1 MIENLEDKILELKA
15 KRNAIILAHY
25 YQSQEIQEIAD
36 FIGDSY
42 ELSKIASKNSADVI
56 VLCGVKF
63 MAESAKILS
72 PDKKVILPAINAGC
86 PMADMANA
94 NSLKKLKDEH
104 KTAKVV
110 CYINSS
116 VEVKALSDTC
126 CTSSNA
132 VKIVKN
138 LDSKD
143 IIFLPDKNLGSYV
156 QEQVPDKNII
166 LWNGFCRVHDMVTP
180 EDILKIKKLKQNLKV
195 LAHPECCRNVR
206 CLADFIGSTA
216 AMINYVNNDKE
227 TSEYLIVTETG
238 IMYKMNEINP
248 DKKFHTLDKMLCVNM
263 KATKLEDIYL
273 SLKNMINEINIEEN
287 IRKKAFNALNNML
300 ILGR

>member
-1 MIENLEDKILELKA
+1 MIENLENKILALKA
-15 KRNAIILAHY
+15 QRNAIILSHY
-25 YQSQEIQEIAD
+25 YQNQEIQEIAD
-36 FIGDSY
+36 FVGDSY
-42 ELSKIASKNSADVI
+42 ELSKIAKKNPADVI

-63 MAESAKILS
+63 MAQSAKILS
-72 PDKKVILPAINAGC
+72 PNKKVFLPAINAGC

-94 NSLKKLKDEH
+94 DGLKKLKNEH
-104 KTAKVV
+104 PNAKVV

-116 VEVKALSDTC
+116 VEVKALSDVC

-138 LDSKD
+138 IDSND

-156 QEQVPDKNII
+156 KKQVPDKNII
-166 LWNGFCRVHDMVTP
+166 LWNGFCRVHDMVNT
-180 EDILKIKKLKQNLKV
+180 EDIIEAKKLYKNLKV
-195 LAHPECCRNVR
+195 LVHPECRHEVR
-206 CLADFIGSTA
+206 SLADFIGSTA
-216 AMINYVNNDKE
+216 AMIKFANNDKG

-238 IMYKMNEINP
+238 IMYKMQEANP
-248 DKKFHTLDKMLCVNM
+248 NKKFHTLNKMICVNM

-273 SLKNMINEINIEEN
+273 SLKNMTNEINIEES
-287 IRKKAFNALNNML
+287 IREKAFNALNNML

>member
-1 MIENLEDKILELKA
+1 VIENLENKILALKA
-15 KRNAIILAHY
+15 QRNAIILSHY

-36 FIGDSY
+36 FVGDSY
-42 ELSKIASKNSADVI
+42 ELSKIAKKNSADVI

-86 PMADMANA
+86 PMADMADA
-94 NSLKKLKDEH
+94 NSLKKLKNEH
-104 KTAKVV
+104 SNAKVV
-110 CYINSS
+110 CYVNSS
-116 VEVKALSDTC
+116 VEVKALSDAC

-132 VKIVKN
+132 VKIVRN
-138 LDSKD
+138 IDSND

-156 QEQVPDKNII
+156 KEQVPNKNII
-166 LWNGFCRVHDMVTP
+166 IWNGFCRVHNMVTP
-180 EDILKIKKLKQNLKV
+180 EDIMEVKKLNKNLKV
-195 LAHPECCRNVR
+195 LVHPECSYNVR

-216 AMINYVNNDKE
+216 AMIKYVNVDKD
-227 TSEYLIVTETG
+227 TCEYLVVTETG
-238 IMYKMNEINP
+238 IMYKMRETNP
-248 DKKFHTLDKMLCVNM
+248 NKKFHTLNKMLCINM

-273 SLKNMINEINIEEN
+273 SLKNMSNEINIEEN
-287 IRKKAFNALNNML
+287 IRKKAFDALNNML

>member
-1 MIENLEDKILELKA
+1 MIENLENKILALKA
-15 KRNAIILAHY
+15 QRNAIILSHY
-25 YQSQEIQEIAD
+25 YQNQEIQEISD
-36 FIGDSY
+36 FVGDSY
-42 ELSKIASKNSADVI
+42 ELSKMAKKSPADVI
-56 VLCGVKF
+56 VFCGVKF

-72 PDKKVILPAINAGC
+72 PNKKVILPAINAGC

-94 NSLKKLKDEH
+94 DGLKKLKSEYQN
-104 KTAKVV
+104 AKVV

-116 VEVKALSDTC
+116 VEVKALSDVC

-138 LDSKD
+138 IDSND

-156 QEQVPDKNII
+156 KEQVPDKNII
-166 LWNGFCRVHDMVTP
+166 LWNGFCRVHDMVKT
-180 EDILKIKKLKQNLKV
+180 EDIIEVKKLYKNLKV
-195 LAHPECCRNVR
+195 LVHPECCHEVR
-206 CLADFIGSTA
+206 SLADFIGSTA
-216 AMINYVNNDKE
+216 AMIKFVSNDKE
-227 TSEYLIVTETG
+227 VSEYLIVTETG
-238 IMYKMNEINP
+238 IMYKMQEANP
-248 DKKFHTLDKMLCVNM
+248 NKKFHTLNKMLCVNM

-273 SLKNMINEINIEEN
+273 SLKNMTNEINIEES

>member
-1 MIENLEDKILELKA
+1 MIENLENKILALKA
-15 KRNAIILAHY
+15 QRNAIILSHY

-36 FIGDSY
+36 FVGDSY
-42 ELSKIASKNSADVI
+42 ELSKIAKKNSADVI

-86 PMADMANA
+86 PMADMADA
-94 NSLKKLKDEH
+94 NSLKKLKNEH
-104 KTAKVV
+104 SNAKVV
-110 CYINSS
+110 CYVNSS
-116 VEVKALSDTC
+116 VEVKALSDAC

-132 VKIVKN
+132 VKIVRN
-138 LDSKD
+138 IDSND

-156 QEQVPDKNII
+156 KEQVPNKNII
-166 LWNGFCRVHDMVTP
+166 IWNGFCRVHNMVTP
-180 EDILKIKKLKQNLKV
+180 EDIMEVKKLNKNLKV
-195 LAHPECCRNVR
+195 LVHPECSYNVR

-216 AMINYVNNDKE
+216 AMIKYVNVDKD
-227 TSEYLIVTETG
+227 TCEYLVVTETG
-238 IMYKMNEINP
+238 IMYKMRETNP
-248 DKKFHTLDKMLCVNM
+248 NKKFHTLNKMLCINM

-273 SLKNMINEINIEEN
+273 SLKNMSNEINIEEN
-287 IRKKAFNALNNML
+287 IRKKAFDALNNML

>member
-1 MIENLEDKILELKA
+1 MIENLENKILALKA
-15 KRNAIILAHY
+15 QRNAIILSHY

-36 FIGDSY
+36 FVGDSY
-42 ELSKIASKNSADVI
+42 ELSKIAKKNSADVI

-86 PMADMANA
+86 PMADMADA
-94 NSLKKLKDEH
+94 NSLKKLKNEH
-104 KTAKVV
+104 SNAKVV
-110 CYINSS
+110 CYVNSS
-116 VEVKALSDTC
+116 VEVKALSDAC

-132 VKIVKN
+132 VKIVRN
-138 LDSKD
+138 IDSND

-156 QEQVPDKNII
+156 KEQVPDKNII
-166 LWNGFCRVHDMVTP
+166 IWNGFCRVHNMVTP
-180 EDILKIKKLKQNLKV
+180 EDIMEVKKLNKNLKV
-195 LAHPECCRNVR
+195 LVHPECSYNVR

-216 AMINYVNNDKE
+216 AMIKYVNVDKD
-227 TSEYLIVTETG
+227 TCEYLVVTETG
-238 IMYKMNEINP
+238 IMYKMRETNP
-248 DKKFHTLDKMLCVNM
+248 NKKFHTLNKMLCINM

-273 SLKNMINEINIEEN
+273 SLKNMSNEINIEEN
-287 IRKKAFNALNNML
+287 IRKKAFDALNNML

>member
-15 KRNAIILAHY
+15 KRNALILAHY

-56 VLCGVKF
+56 VLCGVRF

-72 PDKKVILPAINAGC
+72 PDKKVILPAVNAGC

-94 NSLKKLKDEH
+94 NSLKKLKDDH

-180 EDILKIKKLKQNLKV
+180 EDILQIKKLKPNLKV
-195 LAHPECCRNVR
+195 LVHPECCHAVR
-206 CLADFIGSTA
+206 LLAAFIGSTA
-216 AMINYVNNDKE
+216 AMIKYVNNDKE

-273 SLKNMINEINIEEN
+273 SLKNMTNEINIEEN
-287 IRKKAFNALNNML
+287 IRRKAFNALNNML

>member
-1 MIENLEDKILELKA
+1 MIENLEDEILELKA

-25 YQSQEIQEIAD
+25 YQNQEIQEIAD
-36 FIGDSY
+36 FVGDSY
-42 ELSKIASKNSADVI
+42 ELSKIAKNNSADVI
-56 VLCGVKF
+56 VLCGVRF

-72 PDKKVILPAINAGC
+72 PHKKVILPAINAGC

-94 NSLKKLKDEH
+94 PSLNKLKNEH
-104 KTAKVV
+104 KNAKVV

-116 VEVKALSDTC
+116 VEVKALSDAC

-138 LDSKD
+138 IDSND

-156 QEQVPDKNII
+156 KEQVPNKNII

-180 EDILKIKKLKQNLKV
+180 ENIIEAKKLKENLKV
-195 LAHPECCRNVR
+195 LVHPECSYNVR
-206 CLADFIGSTA
+206 ELADFIGSTA
-216 AMINYVNNDKE
+216 SMIRYVSSDKD
-227 TSEYLIVTETG
+227 TCEYLIVTETG
-238 IMYKMNEINP
+238 IMYKMREANP
-248 DKKFHTLDKMLCVNM
+248 DKKFHTLNKMICVNM

-273 SLKNMINEINIEEN
+273 SLKNMTNEINIEES
-287 IRKKAFNALNNML
+287 IRKKAFDALNNML

>member
-1 MIENLEDKILELKA
+1 MIENLEDKILELKS
-15 KRNAIILAHY
+15 KRNAIILSHY
-25 YQSQEIQEIAD
+25 YQSQEIQEMAD

-42 ELSKIASKNSADVI
+42 ELSKIAKKNSADVI

-94 NSLKKLKDEH
+94 NGLKKLKSEH
-104 KTAKVV
+104 KNAKVV

-116 VEVKALSDTC
+116 VEVKALSDAC

-138 LDSKD
+138 IDSKD

-156 QEQVPDKNII
+156 KEQVPDKNII
-166 LWNGFCRVHDMVTP
+166 LWNGFCRVHDMVKP
-180 EDILKIKKLKQNLKV
+180 EDIIEVQKLKKNLKV
-195 LAHPECCRNVR
+195 LVHPECSYDVR

-216 AMINYVNNDKE
+216 AMIKYVNKDKD
-227 TSEYLIVTETG
+227 TFEYLIVTETG
-238 IMYKMNEINP
+238 IMYKMRETNP
-248 DKKFHTLDKMLCVNM
+248 DKKFYTLNKMICVNM
-263 KATKLEDIYL
+263 KATKLEDIYF
-273 SLKNMINEINIEEN
+273 SLKNMTNEINIEEN
-287 IRKKAFNALNNML
+287 VRKKAFDALNNML

>member
-1 MIENLEDKILELKA
+1 MIENLENKILALKA
-15 KRNAIILAHY
+15 QRNAIILSHY

-36 FIGDSY
+36 FVGDSY
-42 ELSKIASKNSADVI
+42 ELSKIAKKNSADVI

-86 PMADMANA
+86 PMADMADA
-94 NSLKKLKDEH
+94 NSLKKLKNEH
-104 KTAKVV
+104 SNAKVV
-110 CYINSS
+110 CYVNSS
-116 VEVKALSDTC
+116 VEVKALSDAC

-132 VKIVKN
+132 VKIVRSI
-138 LDSKD
+138 DSND

-156 QEQVPDKNII
+156 KEQVPDKNII
-166 LWNGFCRVHDMVTP
+166 IWNGFCRVHNMVTP
-180 EDILKIKKLKQNLKV
+180 EDIMEVKKLNKNLKV
-195 LAHPECCRNVR
+195 LVHPECSYNVR

-216 AMINYVNNDKE
+216 AMIKYVNVDKDAC
-227 TSEYLIVTETG
+227 EYLVVTETG
-238 IMYKMNEINP
+238 IMYKMRETNP
-248 DKKFHTLDKMLCVNM
+248 NKKFHTLNKMLCINM

-273 SLKNMINEINIEEN
+273 SLKNMSNEINIEEN
-287 IRKKAFNALNNML
+287 IRKKAFDALNNML

>member
-1 MIENLEDKILELKA
+1 MIENLEDKILELKS
-15 KRNAIILAHY
+15 KRNAIILSHY
-25 YQSQEIQEIAD
+25 YQSQEIQEMAD

-42 ELSKIASKNSADVI
+42 ELSKIAKKNSADVI

-94 NSLKKLKDEH
+94 NGLKKLKSEH
-104 KTAKVV
+104 KNAKAV

-116 VEVKALSDTC
+116 VEVKALSDAC

-138 LDSKD
+138 IDSKD

-156 QEQVPDKNII
+156 KEQVPDKNII
-166 LWNGFCRVHDMVTP
+166 LWNGFCRVHDMVKP
-180 EDILKIKKLKQNLKV
+180 EDIIEVQKLKKNLKV
-195 LAHPECCRNVR
+195 LVHPECSYDVR

-216 AMINYVNNDKE
+216 AMIKYVNKDKD
-227 TSEYLIVTETG
+227 TFEYLIVTETG
-238 IMYKMNEINP
+238 IMYKMRETNP
-248 DKKFHTLDKMLCVNM
+248 DKKFYTLNKMICVNM
-263 KATKLEDIYL
+263 KATKLEDIYF
-273 SLKNMINEINIEEN
+273 SLKNMTNEINIEEN
-287 IRKKAFNALNNML
+287 VRKKAFDALNNML